1 SVANQTSL
9 QFTYVDMAQET
20 TEVDL
25 RVLQAGNTSNVLD
38 TATVTAPPNVSTFQ
52 HTTTLTGAQA
62 DMKAVY
68 EVEYIRNGKTFDATA
83 AYGLNQYPVNLPLS
97 DAWRQIF
104 GVGFL
109 IVLGGIFS
117 VANARI
123 GAIII
128 PGVAAMLYAIG
139 FISGFATILGISL
152 AMVLGIAYNLAFAGR
167 GVLRS

>member
-1 SVANQTSL
+1 VANQTSL
-9 QFTYVDMAQET
+9 KFTYIDLAQET
-20 TEVDL
+20 TEVNL
-25 RVLQAGNTSNVLD
+25 QVLQANNRSNVLD

-52 HTTTLTGAQA
+52 HTTTLTGTEAGL
-62 DMKAVY
+62 KAVY
-68 EVEYIRNGKTFDATA
+68 AVEYVRNGKDFDETA

-97 DAWRQIF
+97 DAWKQIF
-104 GVGFL
+104 SVGFL

-117 VANARI
+117 FRNARI

-139 FISGFATILGISL
+139 FITGAATILGIAL
-152 AMVLGIAYNLAFAGR
+152 AMVLGVAFNLAFAGR